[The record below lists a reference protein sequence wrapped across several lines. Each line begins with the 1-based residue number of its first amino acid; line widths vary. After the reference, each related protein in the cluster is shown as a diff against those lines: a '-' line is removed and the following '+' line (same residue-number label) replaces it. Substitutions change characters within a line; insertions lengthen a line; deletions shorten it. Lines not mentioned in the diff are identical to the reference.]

1 MMDTFDVNIRV
12 PAQDAQS
19 DIILISGVPSNVEAA
34 KGGLAEK
41 VEELEKEKADKQL
54 KSFEVRVEVNPEYH
68 PKIIGRGGAV
78 ISKIRDDFDVQ
89 IQLPRKEAE
98 EQSIITI
105 TGYEKQ
111 ANEARNAILKI
122 VGEFESMVHEEV
134 SIDPR
139 VHSMIIGKRGRSIRK
154 IMDDFKVDIRLPREG
169 DADPSLVVV
178 SGDDDN
184 VQDCI
189 DHLRI
194 MEEEYI
200 QDVADKEWMK
210 QYEKP
215 TRSLDNKDNGKDKSN
230 GFYVAKAP
238 WDVSSQEA
246 FPSLGGGAG
255 GSSKPPAWG
264 PARR

>member
-1 MMDTFDVNIRV
+1 M
-12 PAQDAQS
+12 S
-19 DIILISGVPSNVEAA
+19 SNFTEIN
-34 KGGLAEK
+34 L
-41 VEELEKEKADKQL
+41 
-54 KSFEVRVEVNPEYH
+54 RVEVNPEYH

>member
-1 MMDTFDVNIRV
+1 MMNQYDVNIRV
-12 PAQDAQS
+12 PAPEAQS

-34 KGGLAEK
+34 KAGLADK
-41 VEELEKEKADKQL
+41 VAELEKEKEDKLQ
-54 KSFEVRVEVNPEYH
+54 KSFEVRVEVNPDYH

-78 ISKIRDDFDVQ
+78 ISKIRDDFDVL
-89 IQLPRKEAE
+89 IQLPKKDADD
-98 EQSIITI
+98 QSIITI
-105 TGYEKQ
+105 TGYENK
-111 ANEARNAILKI
+111 ANEARDAILKI
-122 VGEFESMVHEEV
+122 VGQFEAMVHEEV
-134 SIDPR
+134 NIDPR

-169 DADPSLVVV
+169 DEDPSLVVV
-178 SGDDDN
+178 SGDDEN

-189 DHLRI
+189 DHLKI

-200 QDVADKEWMK
+200 QDVNDKEWMK

-215 TRSLDNKDNGKDKSN
+215 TRALDNKDNNKNRD

-246 FPSLGGGAG
+246 FPSLGGGG
-255 GSSKPPAWG
+255 GAASKPPAWG